1 MPRRQA
7 IDIAMDAVS
16 RPELLAMLTAGPL
29 PSGVK
34 NLLRIVA
41 EGECRDASTEH
52 VYSRNSAEA
61 VRAASAA
68 FLLAVL
74 FGKGSD
80 PYRVLGLA
88 AGAPAADVREHKRLL
103 LKWLHPD
110 RNAHVIE
117 RNHLPKVIEA
127 CEAIESGKPL
137 ASGRPQPP
145 GFDARFVKG
154 QAKVIKPKKAPAA
167 GPKFLPN
174 FAEVRRLLVSCLP
187 AIFGAGRMAIMGTG
201 VVLGVLVAW
210 RYVLGEPFG
219 NSIERYAKLTIG
231 LISW

>member
-16 RPELLAMLTAGPL
+16 RPELTAMLTSGPL
-29 PSGVK
+29 PPGIKS
-34 NLLRIVA
+34 LLRIVA
-41 EGECRDASTEH
+41 DGECRDSSTGH
-52 VYSRNSAEA
+52 VYSRSSAEA

-88 AGAPAADVREHKRLL
+88 VGAPPADVREHKRLM

-110 RNAHVIE
+110 RNPHIGE
-117 RNHLPKVIEA
+117 RKHLQRVIEA

-137 ASGRPQPP
+137 TPERSRTSGS
-145 GFDARFVKG
+145 DIRFVK
-154 QAKVIKPKKAPAA
+154 VPETPVSPKKTSAA
-167 GPKFLPN
+167 GSRFFPGYAAL
-174 FAEVRRLLVSCLP
+174 RRALVSFLQTVV
-187 AIFGAGRMAIMGTG
+187 GAGRIAMLGTG

-210 RYVLGEPFG
+210 RYVLGEPVG

>member
-7 IDIAMDAVS
+7 IDIAMDALS

-29 PSGVK
+29 PAGVK

-88 AGAPAADVREHKRLL
+88 KGAPASDVREHKRLM

-110 RNAHVIE
+110 RNPHISE

-145 GFDARFVKG
+145 GSDARFVKVP
-154 QAKVIKPKKAPAA
+154 AKTVTPKKAPVA
-167 GPKFLPN
+167 GRKFLPN
-174 FAEVRRLLVSCLP
+174 YAELRRLLVLFLQTL
-187 AIFGAGRMAIMGTG
+187 FGAGRIAILGIG
-201 VVLGVLVAW
+201 AVLGVLVAW
-210 RYVLGEPFG
+210 RFVLGEPVG
-219 NSIERYAKLTIG
+219 NSIERYARLTIG